1 MGTDLGGAEALGNEE
16 DSGGGD
22 YDARGYSWCFSSDPS
37 PYWDRLVWAS
47 GPSHWAVCFFFERG
61 LICFCISKKGVEYV
75 QRDLQ
80 ELKAQKKSG
89 SFRCLCCACIIV
101 DTLFSDMLN
110 LFLPHFCMR
119 LS

>member
-1 MGTDLGGAEALGNEE
+1 MVSKISGERFDSWLLGL
-16 DSGGGD
+16 
-22 YDARGYSWCFSSDPS
+22 SSR
-37 PYWDRLVWAS
+37 WFHHVEWV
-47 GPSHWAVCFFFERG
+47 VCVFFFERG

-110 LFLPHFCMR
+110 VFLPHFCMR